1 MVLQDSMNYNVGL
14 SDVCGWVAPDGRE
27 YALVGLYTGVSIVNI
42 NVTPI
47 KEIAF
52 VPWVDNFW
60 RDINTFGHYAYVTT
74 EANAGL
80 MIINLEFLPDS
91 VQYHTWSGLC
101 PTMNGPQPFGNA
113 HTLNIDENG
122 IAFLNGSYLNGG
134 GCILIDVHTNP
145 EEPVWL
151 GYAPA
156 IYSHDCI
163 ARDSILYSAE
173 IYDGTASIY
182 DYHDIQNITLLGS
195 VRTPQ
200 EATHNIALSADGKYM
215 FTTDEIENSYT
226 TAYDIS
232 DPGNIRETD
241 RFRQAAVE
249 GSGAVVHNAFM
260 WEDWLVLAYYTS
272 GTLIVDASRPDNLVE
287 VGNFDSFPGIY
298 GTYDGV
304 WGAYPWLP
312 SGKILASDRTY
323 GLFVFIPNYVRAAFL
338 EGTVI
343 DSITRAPLFHATVSI
358 ESDEIILPQLTPLDG
373 TFKTGKAIPGVF
385 PVTISRPNYHPKTIE
400 LNFINGEVLTPLVE
414 LRPIIAFAFYGK
426 VIYPGGKGVPHAKV
440 SLSGKD
446 GIFQTEANVYGNFF
460 MPRVYQDT
468 YEAEAGIWGQTVQT
482 QIQVDSPMN
491 MTFIVQKGYDDDF
504 DLDLG
509 WSISGNASEGTWMRG
524 VPTGQKLFSTWQC
537 GSPTDSPFD
546 PGQKLYSTGLSET
559 HDAYYDE
566 VSHGTTILTSP
577 SMDLDSIFLPHLSF
591 DYWLCEFPPNEY
603 LGFTV
608 WMTNGEDTTLIHEF
622 RNDTTV
628 GSWQR
633 YSEDLQITGPRNN
646 VQIIFKAS
654 DTTSHGDYWLK
665 VHVDNFSLTE
675 GATGLNDNLSTT
687 KHFLIYPNPVKGSTF
702 YLKPENGIEGNE
714 LTLKISDVEG
724 RVISSFHISKKESET
739 GINHSLENGMYFL
752 QWATDKGE
760 TGIEKILVLE
770 N

>member
-1 MVLQDSMNYNVGL
+1 
-14 SDVCGWVAPDGRE
+14 
-27 YALVGLYTGVSIVNI
+27 
-42 NVTPI
+42 
-47 KEIAF
+47 
-52 VPWVDNFW
+52 
-60 RDINTFGHYAYVTT
+60 
-74 EANAGL
+74 
-80 MIINLEFLPDS
+80 
-91 VQYHTWSGLC
+91 
-101 PTMNGPQPFGNA
+101 
-113 HTLNIDENG
+113 
-122 IAFLNGSYLNGG
+122 
-134 GCILIDVHTNP
+134 
-145 EEPVWL
+145 
-151 GYAPA
+151 
-156 IYSHDCI
+156 
-163 ARDSILYSAE
+163 
-173 IYDGTASIY
+173 
-182 DYHDIQNITLLGS
+182 
-195 VRTPQ
+195 
-200 EATHNIALSADGKYM
+200 
-215 FTTDEIENSYT
+215 
-226 TAYDIS
+226 
-232 DPGNIRETD
+232 
-241 RFRQAAVE
+241 
-249 GSGAVVHNAFM
+249 M
-260 WEDWLVLAYYTS
+260 WEEWLVLAYYS
-272 GTLIVDASRPDNLVE
+272 CGTLIVDASRPDNLVE

-343 DSITRAPLFHATVSI
+343 DSITRAPVFHATVSI